1 MQRLIG
7 DDLALTQEFLAQMIG
22 VQRSG
27 VNAIAQEL
35 QKLEMISPI
44 REAKFAFSTDR
55 GSNSWHAN
63 VTPPSMRTTRRS
75 SILKE
80 PRQICPADKPESVT
94 RQTLALRSYSFSRWT
109 ASSAS

>member
-35 QKLEMISPI
+35 QKLEMISYSRGQI
-44 REAKFAFSTDR
+44 RILDR
-55 GSNSWHAN
+55 SRIEQLACECDATINAHYAEIFGSKGTS
-63 VTPPSMRTTRRS
+63 
-75 SILKE
+75 
-80 PRQICPADKPESVT
+80 ADMPG
-94 RQTLALRSYSFSRWT
+94 R
-109 ASSAS
+109 